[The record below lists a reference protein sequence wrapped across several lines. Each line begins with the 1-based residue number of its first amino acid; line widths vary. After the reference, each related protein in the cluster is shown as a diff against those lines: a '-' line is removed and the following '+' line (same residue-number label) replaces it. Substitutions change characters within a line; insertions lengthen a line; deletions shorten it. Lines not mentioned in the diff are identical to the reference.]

1 MQDVRL
7 TIMDTRTF
15 GERFRLARSAAK
27 LSQAAVAK
35 ACGKSRGAISQWES
49 GLVADVDAKALK
61 LAARKMR
68 VSVDYLLDG
77 EDPPKPLDLPE
88 SISAHWPLLTES
100 QRLEIAEEIRKKAE
114 LNRSILDELAGQ

>member
-7 TIMDTRTF
+7 IIMDNKTF
-15 GERFRLARSAAK
+15 GERFRLARTAAK

-49 GLVADVDAKALK
+49 GLVEEVEARALK

-88 SISAHWPLLTES
+88 AISACWPLLTES

>member
-7 TIMDTRTF
+7 TIMDTKAF
-15 GERFRLARSAAK
+15 GERFRMVREAQK

-49 GLVADVDAKALK
+49 GLVKDVDARALK
-61 LAARKMR
+61 LAAKKMR

-77 EDPPKPLDLPE
+77 EDPPKPLDLPAA
-88 SISAHWPLLTES
+88 ILAHWAYLTET
-100 QRLEIAEEIRKKAE
+100 QRLEIAEEVRKKAE
-114 LNRSILDELAGQ
+114 LNRAILDELTGQ